1 MFERI
6 SPIKMPDISKTFYL
20 TPGKAFFILILLAF
34 VFMLFLLLLFSL
46 PNG

>member
-1 MFERI
+1 MFERM

-20 TPGKAFFILILLAF
+20 TPGKAFFVLVLLAL
-34 VFMLFLLLLFSL
+34 VFMLFLSQLFSL